1 MTVTSLAK
9 QPGPAG
15 LAVLEWSGAA
25 GSLLLGSVIA
35 LAGVN
40 YGLTNVTGVGA
51 GFFPVVA
58 GVLIALAGALWLLQ
72 LTVARRA
79 GASVSV
85 EGREHAVPIPADATI
100 EDVVHHF
107 ETDDE
112 LDDDAAFPDRAGV
125 LRVGIIVAAVLAAAI
140 VLPIIGYT
148 LAMTL
153 MLAAVLH
160 LVSKRPWWLA
170 LVVGVG
176 AALAS
181 RLVFEVWLGTALP
194 VSSIGFLAELGL

>member
-1 MTVTSLAK
+1 LTVTSLEK

-15 LAVLEWSGAA
+15 LAVLEWSVAA
-25 GSLLLGSVIA
+25 GSLLLGSVLV

-40 YGLTNVTGVGA
+40 YGMTNVTGVGA

-58 GVLIALAGALWLLQ
+58 GVLVAVSGALWLLQ
-72 LTVARRA
+72 LAVVRRA
-79 GASVSV
+79 GVPVSLDS
-85 EGREHAVPIPADATI
+85 REHALPIPADATI
-100 EDVVHHF
+100 DDVVHHF

-112 LDDDAAFPDRAGV
+112 LDDDAEFPDRAGLV
-125 LRVGIIVAAVLAAAI
+125 RVGIIVAAVLAAAL

-148 LAMTL
+148 LTMTL
-153 MLAAVLH
+153 MLAVVLFF
-160 LVSKRPWWLA
+160 VSKRPWWLA

-194 VSSIGFLAELGL
+194 ASSIGLLAGLGL